1 MFKFLQKNREKKIS
15 NNLDKISVC
24 KSTSTI
30 MATFLQEMGIYE
42 TPLKLMKPP
51 VLAYLY
57 GWCDATVQIQKP
69 SPSEGVA
76 MMVAM
81 FDDIY
86 GRIVFADGT
95 TSPETSAIAYKQVL
109 KIAKDPNSRYAT
121 WIIKGGNELNG
132 FLSSGA
138 SPMGVLDA
146 LDAAI

>member
-1 MFKFLQKNREKKIS
+1 MFKFFQKNRDKKS
-15 NNLDKISVC
+15 NNTLDKISVC

-30 MATFLQEMGIYE
+30 MADFLKEMDIYK

-69 SPSEGVA
+69 TSNEGVA

-86 GRIVFADGT
+86 GRITYADST
-95 TSPETSAIAYKQVL
+95 TSPETSAIAYKQAL
-109 KIAKDPNSRYAT
+109 KMLKDPSSRYVQ
-121 WIIKGGNELNG
+121 WIMVGGNELNA
-132 FLSSGA
+132 FLTNGA
-138 SPMGVLDA
+138 PPMGVLDA
-146 LDAAI
+146 LEAAI